1 MIRHVLNECPAPIV
15 NFFNFAD
22 VFRDSAVAIHRWT
35 LCAPLSLPLW
45 IAARSKDSFCHLPS
59 SKRPF
64 ASSPFLL
71 TIYTVLWQP
80 SRTIGRTG
88 SQLSPYAGRVIQL
101 TVDFPPYYPVHPPE
115 VKITSRI
122 FHLNIVTNTEI
133 GLLLLQRRD
142 RRGIWSPTFFTT
154 DIIRAVSSLL

>member
-71 TIYTVLWQP
+71 TIYVPPQFLAI
-80 SRTIGRTG
+80 RTCRLAA
-88 SQLSPYAGRVIQL
+88 QLAAISN
-101 TVDFPPYYPVHPPE
+101 F
-115 VKITSRI
+115 
-122 FHLNIVTNTEI
+122 
-133 GLLLLQRRD
+133 
-142 RRGIWSPTFFTT
+142 
-154 DIIRAVSSLL
+154 